1 MAGAGKTSVGQK
13 LALDLNKNFIDTDKI
28 IEDESGKTL
37 QGLLVELGTE
47 EFKKVERKTIQSIKL
62 DNTVLA
68 TGGSAVL
75 SEEAMRYL
83 RDNSKVI
90 YLEVSFEDISKRV
103 SGFNNRGFIKD
114 SDQTVEEAFQFRKE
128 LYQQYSHY
136 VVSNNASITECI
148 KKIKLLFY

>member
-1 MAGAGKTSVGQK
+1 MAGAGKSSVGKK

>member
-1 MAGAGKTSVGQK
+1 MAGAGKTSVGKK

-83 RDNSKVI
+83 RDN
-90 YLEVSFEDISKRV
+90 L
-103 SGFNNRGFIKD
+103 
-114 SDQTVEEAFQFRKE
+114 
-128 LYQQYSHY
+128 
-136 VVSNNASITECI
+136 
-148 KKIKLLFY
+148 KLFT

>member
-1 MAGAGKTSVGQK
+1 MAGAGKTSVGKK
-13 LALDLNKNFIDTDKI
+13 LALDLNKNFIDSDKI

-37 QGLLVELGTE
+37 QGLMVELGTE

-68 TGGSAVL
+68 TGGSVVL
-75 SEEAMRYL
+75 SEEAMHYL

-90 YLEVSFEDISKRV
+90 YLEVSFEDVSRRV
-103 SGFNNRGFIKD
+103 SGFNKRGFIKD
-114 SDQTVEEAFQFRKE
+114 SDQTVEEAFLFRKG

-136 VVSNNASITECI
+136 VVSNDGSITACLD
-148 KKIKLLFY
+148 KIKSLF